1 MGVVKRKRIKRSALS
16 VGDVVLNGKYEVLK
30 VIHNTGMSNV
40 YLVQDNSL
48 NKQWCMKEIRKSEAG
63 RDKVEYYSL
72 LQEANIMK
80 SLNHANIPR
89 IVTIEEDGDSIFI
102 VMDYVDGMSI
112 KAWMMSRK
120 SGTGRVPQDI
130 AITWMKQICQVMMY
144 LHNRK
149 QPIFYRDMKPDN
161 VMIQSD
167 GNIKLLDFG
176 ISVVIKKQ
184 GQRIERALGTKGYA
198 APEQSKRG
206 NVCDLRSDIYGMG
219 KTFYSMLTGLNPAQ
233 IPKEKLRPIRE
244 IDSSI
249 SVGIER
255 IVNKCCEEDPDKRY
269 QSCEELLYALQN
281 YKTLDTKY
289 RRGIRRKVYLVGGLF
304 ITSIFLIVTSLIPFS
319 MYRNQQLKEYNNLMT
334 VAKQS
339 GRSDD
344 YVAVLEANPRE
355 VEPYLGLIDSMKID
369 GVFSK
374 EEEQLLLNYL
384 NPNIQ
389 TLQDTSEYGELAFE
403 IGKLYWLYYEGS
415 SADEGMVTSTKWFSD
430 AIEDGYEVDLAN
442 VYYQL
447 GSFKRNIATSIT
459 ESDDRGMYSQYWNN
473 LIMAKEQDTGELVS
487 LQLNLSIASCI
498 SSYAYNLKE
507 DGITY
512 SDMCNQIKELN
523 SFVDQYSPSIEKAEK
538 SYEELVTVLDTLQE
552 KVDRIYGEGA

>member
-1 MGVVKRKRIKRSALS
+1 MRKPKRSVLE
-16 VGDVVLNGKYEVLK
+16 VGDTVLNGKYEVLK
-30 VIHNTGMSNV
+30 LIHSKGMANV
-40 YLVQDNSL
+40 YLVQDSSL

-63 RDKVEYYSL
+63 KKNVEYHSL

-89 IVTIEEDGDSIFI
+89 IVTIEQDGDSIFI

-112 KAWMMSRK
+112 KDWVMSRK
-120 SGTGRVPQDI
+120 TGNGRVPQDI

-149 QPIFYRDMKPDN
+149 YPIFYRDMKPDN

-176 ISVVIKKQ
+176 ISIVIKSPD
-184 GQRIERALGTKGYA
+184 QRIERALGTKGYA

-219 KTFYSMLTGLNPAQ
+219 KTFYYMLTGLNPSQ
-233 IPKEKLRPIRE
+233 IPKDKLRPIRE

-249 SVGIER
+249 SMGIEC
-255 IVNKCCEEDPDKRY
+255 IVDKCCEEDPDKRY

-281 YKTLDTKY
+281 YPILDAKY
-289 RRGIRRKVYLVGGLF
+289 RKGIRRKVYFVGGLF
-304 ITSIFLIVTSLIPFS
+304 ITSLFLIITSLIPFS
-319 MYRNQQLKEYNNLMT
+319 MYRSQQLKEYNNLLT
-334 VAKQS
+334 VAEQT
-339 GRSDD
+339 GRSED
-344 YVAVLEANPRE
+344 YVAVLKANAKNID
-355 VEPYLGLIDSMKID
+355 PYLGLISSIKVD
-369 GVFSK
+369 GSFSK
-374 EEEQLLLNYL
+374 LEEQLLLNYL

-389 TLQDTSEYGELAFE
+389 TLQQDSDYGELAYE

-415 SADEGMVTSTKWFSD
+415 SEDEGMVTSTKWFSD
-430 AIEDGYEVDLAN
+430 AIENGYETDLAN

-459 ESDDRGMYSQYWNN
+459 ESEDRGMYSQYWNN
-473 LIMAKEQDTGELVS
+473 LITAKEQDTGELVT
-487 LQLNLSIASCI
+487 LQLNLAIAGCI

-512 SDMCNQIKELN
+512 SDISNQISELN
-523 SFVDQYSPSIEKAEK
+523 KYVSQYSPSIEKAEK
-538 SYEELVTVLDTLQE
+538 SYDELVSVLETLQV
-552 KVDRIYGEGA
+552 KVVKIYGEGA

>member
-1 MGVVKRKRIKRSALS
+1 MRKLKRSVLE
-16 VGDVVLNGKYEVLK
+16 VGAKVLNGKYEILK
-30 VIHNTGMSNV
+30 LIHSKGMANV
-40 YLVQDNSL
+40 YLVQDSSL
-48 NKQWCMKEIRKSEAG
+48 NKQWCMKEIRKSEPG
-63 RDKVEYYSL
+63 KRNVEYSSL

-89 IVTIEEDGDSIFI
+89 IVTIEEDGDSLFI
-102 VMDYVDGMSI
+102 IMDYVDGMSI
-112 KAWMMSRK
+112 KDWVMSRK
-120 SGTGRVPQDI
+120 SGNGRVPQDI

-149 QPIFYRDMKPDN
+149 RPILYRDMKPDN

-176 ISVVIKKQ
+176 TAIVIKEP
-184 GQRIERALGTKGYA
+184 GQRIDRALGTKGYA

-219 KTFYSMLTGLNPAQ
+219 KTFYYMLTGLNPSQVEESKLPQ
-233 IPKEKLRPIRE
+233 IRD

-249 SVGIER
+249 PVGIER
-255 IVNKCCEEDPDKRY
+255 IVDKCCEKDPDKRY

-281 YKTLDTKY
+281 YNILDSQY
-289 RRGIRRKVYLVGGLF
+289 RKKIRRKVYLVGGMF
-304 ITSIFLIVTSLIPFS
+304 ITSLFLIVTSLIPFS
-319 MYRNQQLKEYNNLMT
+319 MYRSQQLREYNNLLT
-334 VAKQS
+334 VAQQT

-344 YVAVLEANPRE
+344 YVAVLKANPRNI
-355 VEPYLGLIDSMKID
+355 VPYLGLVGSMKVD
-369 GVFSK
+369 GVFTKS
-374 EEEQLLLNYL
+374 EEQVLLNYL

-389 TLQDTSEYGELAFE
+389 TLQDRSDYGKLAYE

-415 SADEGMVTSTKWFSD
+415 SADEGMITSTKWFSD
-430 AIEDGYEVDLAN
+430 AIEDGYEADLAN

-459 ESDDRGMYSQYWNN
+459 ESEDRGMYSQYWNN
-473 LIMAKEQDTGELVS
+473 LITAKEQDTGELVT

-512 SDMCNQIKELN
+512 SDIANQINELN
-523 SFVDQYSPSIEKAEK
+523 EFVDQYAPSIEKAEN
-538 SYEELVTVLDTLQE
+538 SYNELVTTLSTLQD
-552 KVDRIYGEGA
+552 KVNTIYGEGN